1 MAPEHLLWKASR
13 SAMMMAWVAVSSI
26 SILCVTKILT
36 ILPDGFFDAGMLL
49 QALKQE
55 QNGNIKPSQKAAAR
69 NKVGKKLQLMDY

>member
-1 MAPEHLLWKASR
+1 M
-13 SAMMMAWVAVSSI
+13 
-26 SILCVTKILT
+26 ILT
-36 ILPDGFFDAGMLL
+36 TCTDGFFDAGMLL

>member
-1 MAPEHLLWKASR
+1 
-13 SAMMMAWVAVSSI
+13 VAVSSTPV
-26 SILCVTKILT
+26 SSVTMILT
-36 ILPDGFFDAGMLL
+36 TCTDGFFDAGMLL

>member
-1 MAPEHLLWKASR
+1 
-13 SAMMMAWVAVSSI
+13 MAWVAVSFI
-26 SILCVTKILT
+26 SILYVSTLLT
-36 ILPDGFFDAGMLL
+36 TRIDGFFDAGMLL

>member
-1 MAPEHLLWKASR
+1 MDLEHLLWKVSR
-13 SAMMMAWVAVSSI
+13 SATMTAWVAVSLITIAFVS
-26 SILCVTKILT
+26 KMLT
-36 ILPDGFFDAGMLL
+36 TLADGFFDAGMLL

>member
-1 MAPEHLLWKASR
+1 MT
-13 SAMMMAWVAVSSI
+13 V
-26 SILCVTKILT
+26 ILT
-36 ILPDGFFDAGMLL
+36 IPTDGFFDAGMLL